1 MMPLGKNISLLKTQ
15 QTKLI
20 LGLACVASFFHFY
33 IFNKTN
39 MNVIDEMQYMFGIL
53 GEYKDSAYPSPLFF
67 FLNKH
72 INISN
77 NIVENARFLNLIFYL
92 FGLIPIYKLAK
103 KYLDYRSVFFIV
115 IFYLF
120 SPFSQYITNVMPEI
134 IFGTFFYWILFVLDK
149 IHFKP
154 NLITLLILS
163 LLEISLIYTK
173 NHGIFLIP
181 VIALSMFLSE
191 SNIKKKFITPII
203 FVLLVFA
210 EKFIIDTYINSNIS
224 IFGGVYEDIYKS
236 NSYINSEILTRFLFN
251 FSGHF
256 LYIIIFLSPIFLFFF
271 FRKNELLNFFSRKKF
286 VLFIY
291 ILTIFLVFISSYYIA
306 FKSDEI
312 INRLHERYYA
322 FVLTP
327 LLIAYFSLLSEIDF
341 GEIEYKSYVIISALL
356 ILIASIF
363 LPYYYQLSYIDNAN
377 INSFFSSK
385 FLFIGLIFILIMNFI
400 RILKFH
406 FGLISILIIFAIF
419 ISPLGY
425 IARKNNTPPDSAGLL
440 VCKNNLPVSNVYVD
454 NFVSFGF
461 FYYNCP
467 GKYTV
472 NYFDNFD
479 FKFKPYSIYIGSFVY
494 KNAEKFSQITK
505 FNHSIFF
512 KE

>member
-1 MMPLGKNISLLKTQ
+1 
-15 QTKLI
+15 
-20 LGLACVASFFHFY
+20 
-33 IFNKTN
+33 
-39 MNVIDEMQYMFGIL
+39 MNVIDEMQYMYGIL
-53 GEYKDSAYPSPLFF
+53 GEYKDSVYPSPLFF

-77 NIVENARFLNLIFYL
+77 NIVENARFLNLTFYL
-92 FGLIPIYKLAK
+92 LGLIPIYRLAK
-103 KYLDYRSVFFIV
+103 KYLDYTSVFFIV

-134 IFGTFFYWILFVLDK
+134 IFGTFFYWILYLLDK
-149 IHFKP
+149 VNFKP
-154 NLITLLILS
+154 NLISILILS
-163 LLEISLIYTK
+163 ILEILIIYTK

-181 VIALSMFLSE
+181 IIALSMLLAESKLSRR
-191 SNIKKKFITPII
+191 FMTPVT

-210 EKFIIDTYINSNIS
+210 EKFIIDTYLNSNIF
-224 IFGGVYEDIYKS
+224 IFGGVYESIYKS
-236 NSYINSEILTRFLFN
+236 NPYISSDIFMRFIVN
-251 FSGHF
+251 FSGH
-256 LYIIIFLSPIFLFFF
+256 LIYIITFLTPIFLLVFF
-271 FRKNELLNFFSRKKF
+271 KKIKLINFFSREKF
-286 VLFIY
+286 ILLIY
-291 ILTIFLVFISSYYIA
+291 ILMISLAFISSYYIA

-312 INRLHERYYA
+312 LNHLHERYYA
-322 FVLTP
+322 FIFSP
-327 LLIAYFSLLSEIDF
+327 LLIAYLSFFAKIDF
-341 GEIEYKSYVIISALL
+341 GKNEYKLYVIISSLL

-363 LPYYYQLSYIDNAN
+363 LTHYYQLSYIDNPN

-385 FLFIGLIFILIMNFI
+385 FLFIGLIFILLLNFFN
-400 RILKFH
+400 ILKFH

-425 IARKNNTPPDSAGLL
+425 IARKNNTPPDFAGLL
-440 VCKNNLPVSNVYVD
+440 VCKNNLPVENVYVD
-454 NFVSFGF
+454 SFVSFGF

-479 FKFKPYSIYIGSFVY
+479 FKFKPHSIYIGNFVY

-505 FNHSIFF
+505 FDDSIFF